1 MNKKMNFSEFLED
14 IKISSPRAYQKMA
27 ALLTHTSFREFR
39 VLTENYEKDPIGTKE
54 LLIGLA
60 EQIKNKEKV
69 DREKQKK
76 TWALSLASDLENLVD
91 SLYGSKAGTTSKVA
105 KTLAVVVGA
114 NKGVWM
120 FGMLAAST
128 FGVASTGTAISALSG
143 AAFTSASL
151 AWLGLGSAAT
161 GTAFLGAAAFG
172 VGLFVKKRAFSKSRN
187 RDDFTRAETQID
199 EAATGLAIGLRNF
212 FNNGSADMP
221 LYRELVRRD
230 SIVPIVNS
238 LGEVK
243 KSHLGFFQKQRLNK
257 SIKRLRAFAETL
269 TKGAKKYPNFTG
281 GLFVPVFLSLMVQN
295 TPAKGSDEY
304 LVIEALKRSNKSL
317 QSATDEEICSY
328 VSELDEEQLDGLLNN
343 VKGIYH
349 EMLFVS
355 RENSDGDNVRA
366 ELFKT
371 TNHSG
376 ADIILEDLETGEI
389 EEIQLKATDYINYVK
404 SHQKKYPEIPVV
416 ATEEVSASIDGVD
429 TSGFSNQEIT
439 EDVKEVLSSLNVMD
453 NKIFENSEGV
463 AVLIYAV
470 LHAKTIF
477 KSDRTRIENLKMG
490 KEAATVAFAAYLSS
504 AIL

>member
-1 MNKKMNFSEFLED
+1 MNKKMNTSEILDE
-14 IKISSPRAYQKMA
+14 IKASSPKAYQRMA
-27 ALLTHTSFREFR
+27 ALLAYASFSDFR
-39 VLTENYEKDPIGTKE
+39 VLLENYEKDPMGTKK
-54 LLIGLA
+54 LLLGLA
-60 EQIKNKEKV
+60 EQIENSEKAA
-69 DREKQKK
+69 RETGKK
-76 TWALSLASDLENLVD
+76 TWALSLASDLETLVD
-91 SLYGSKAGTTSKVA
+91 SLHGSKIGTTAKVA
-105 KTLAVVVGA
+105 KTLAVIVGA

-128 FGVASTGTAISALSG
+128 FGVAGTGTAIGALSG

-151 AWLGLGSAAT
+151 AWLGLGSVAT
-161 GTAFLGAAAFG
+161 GTALLSALAFG
-172 VGLFVKKRAFSKSRN
+172 VGWFVKARAFSKSRN
-187 RDDFTRAETQID
+187 RDDFTKAEMEID
-199 EAATGLAIGLRNF
+199 EAATGLAIALRNF
-212 FNNGSADMP
+212 LNSGSVDMP

-230 SIVPIVNS
+230 GIVPIVNC
-238 LGEVK
+238 LDEVK
-243 KSHLGFFQKQRLNK
+243 KKHLGFFQKQRLNR
-257 SIKRLRAFAETL
+257 SIKRLRAFAEAL

-281 GLFVPVFLSLMVQN
+281 GLFVPVFLSLMVEN
-295 TPAKGSDEY
+295 TPAKGTDEY

-317 QSATDEEICSY
+317 ESATDEEISSY
-328 VSELDEEQLDGLLNN
+328 VSGLDEEQLDGLLNN

-355 RENSDGDNVRA
+355 RENNDGDNVRA
-366 ELFKT
+366 ELFKA

-404 SHQKKYPEIPVV
+404 SHQKKHPEIPVV
-416 ATEEVSASIDGVD
+416 ATEEVSESIDGVGS
-429 TSGFSNQEIT
+429 SGFSNQEIT
-439 EDVKEVLSSLNVMD
+439 EDVQEVLSSLNVLD

-477 KSDRTRIENLKMG
+477 KSDRTKIENLKMG